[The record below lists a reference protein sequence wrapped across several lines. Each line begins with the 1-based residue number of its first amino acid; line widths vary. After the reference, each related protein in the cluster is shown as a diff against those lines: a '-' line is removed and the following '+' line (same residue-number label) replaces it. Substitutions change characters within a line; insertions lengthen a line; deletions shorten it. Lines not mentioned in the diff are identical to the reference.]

1 MAKAMTSVSQENWD
15 VVDGKITNMMMR
27 LVDIDDRFSIVQ
39 DVQLRMLE
47 QVTSI
52 AGHTENLNR
61 MRSDITAIRSELEDI
76 RNRGI
81 KM

>member
-1 MAKAMTSVSQENWD
+1 MTSVSQENWD

>member
-1 MAKAMTSVSQENWD
+1 MTSVSQENWD

-61 MRSDITAIRSELEDI
+61 MRSDITAIRSEIEYI

>member
-1 MAKAMTSVSQENWD
+1 MTSVSQENWD

-27 LVDIDDRFSIVQ
+27 LVDIDDRFSIAQ